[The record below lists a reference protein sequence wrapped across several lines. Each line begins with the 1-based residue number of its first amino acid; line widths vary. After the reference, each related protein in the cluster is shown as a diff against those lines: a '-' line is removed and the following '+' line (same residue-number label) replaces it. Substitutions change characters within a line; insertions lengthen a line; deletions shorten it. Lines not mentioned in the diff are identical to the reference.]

1 MAFVSR
7 FKEVYSNAHP
17 LSEMGRVAYI
27 SPTHVSL
34 PIEHITC
41 KGAVIWEIY
50 SLMLGQVIS
59 RLSPMLSCVA
69 YKCAK
74 LALGMSPSLL
84 PFHIIFPFGN
94 KLALPFD
101 SFLKF

>member
-1 MAFVSR
+1 MAFVSK

-17 LSEMGRVAYI
+17 LSEMGRVTYI
-27 SPTHVSL
+27 SPTHVSI
-34 PIEHITC
+34 PIEHIRC
-41 KGAVIWEIY
+41 KGTVIWEIN

-59 RLSPMLSCVA
+59 TLSPMVSCVA

-74 LALGMSPSLL
+74 LALGMSPSYLL
-84 PFHIIFPFGN
+84 FTLFSFGN